1 MITDYRS
8 RRALPSRWAILF
20 LAGCV
25 GLSTVIAFRAG
36 AAQTAADAPATA
48 AAAQD
53 APASNKGSAKKD
65 SPSTDST
72 DKSADKPS
80 ADKGNT
86 AAGATR
92 PPPSKAEESATI
104 EDDPT
109 LVPDSKESA
118 DNNVTFPI
126 DI

>member
-1 MITDYRS
+1 MITDYRN
-8 RRALPSRWAILF
+8 RRALPSLWAILF

-25 GLSTVIAFRAG
+25 ALSTVITFRAR
-36 AAQTAADAPATA
+36 AADADKPAATA
-48 AAAQD
+48 AQET
-53 APASNKGSAKKD
+53 PSKD
-65 SPSTDST
+65 TA
-72 DKSADKPS
+72 DKSADKPT
-80 ADKGNT
+80 ADKGKSD
-86 AAGATR
+86 AGATR
-92 PPPSKAEESATI
+92 PPPSKPEESATI